1 MAAIS
6 AGEFERIF
14 KEFYKPLCLFALR
27 FTEKTEDA
35 EDVVQQVF
43 ADVWD
48 KNSHDMVIANF
59 KSYLYQ
65 AVRNRSL
72 TLIAQSSDMLQT
84 TECIADI
91 EDLSEE
97 EQIYQS
103 ERDARLWAAIDGLPA
118 ERKKIFLLS
127 KRDGLKYQEI
137 AEELHISIKTVDRK
151 VKCLCITNT
160 KKKNEEIR
168 VICDVDDECGIGER
182 TTVVVDAGSRDDGRQ
197 ERRLF
202 LYR

>member
-127 KRDGLKYQEI
+127 KRDGLKYQEMRRSCRFP
-137 AEELHISIKTVDRK
+137 LKQLKTRWEK
-151 VKCLCITNT
+151 H
-160 KKKNEEIR
+160 
-168 VICDVDDECGIGER
+168 
-182 TTVVVDAGSRDDGRQ
+182 
-197 ERRLF
+197 
-202 LYR
+202 

>member
-27 FTEKTEDA
+27 FTEKMEDA

-97 EQIYQS
+97 EQILVGLSVFGGYCSQ
-103 ERDARLWAAIDGLPA
+103 EIGEMMRLNPNTV
-118 ERKKIFLLS
+118 RS
-127 KRDGLKYQEI
+127 KRSRALKKMECVLGSYG
-137 AEELHISIKTVDRK
+137 K
-151 VKCLCITNT
+151 
-160 KKKNEEIR
+160 
-168 VICDVDDECGIGER
+168 DEK
-182 TTVVVDAGSRDDGRQ
+182 
-197 ERRLF
+197 ERRE
-202 LYR
+202 

>member
-103 ERDARLWAAIDGLPA
+103 DMSADNFILSVENQMGKALKTLRETAI
-118 ERKKIFLLS
+118 RIYCFFFS
-127 KRDGLKYQEI
+127 
-137 AEELHISIKTVDRK
+137 
-151 VKCLCITNT
+151 
-160 KKKNEEIR
+160 
-168 VICDVDDECGIGER
+168 
-182 TTVVVDAGSRDDGRQ
+182 
-197 ERRLF
+197 
-202 LYR
+202 

>member
-1 MAAIS
+1 M
-6 AGEFERIF
+6 
-14 KEFYKPLCLFALR
+14 EFYKPLCLFALR

-118 ERKKIFLLS
+118 E
-127 KRDGLKYQEI
+127 QEI
-137 AEELHISIKTVDRK
+137 AEELHISIKTVENQMGKALKTLRE
-151 VKCLCITNT
+151 TA
-160 KKKNEEIR
+160 IR
-168 VICDVDDECGIGER
+168 IYCFFF
-182 TTVVVDAGSRDDGRQ
+182 S
-197 ERRLF
+197 
-202 LYR
+202 

>member
-35 EDVVQQVF
+35 EDVVQ
-43 ADVWD
+43 
-48 KNSHDMVIANF
+48 NSHDMVIANF

-137 AEELHISIKTVDRK
+137 AEELHISIKTVENQMGKALKTLRE
-151 VKCLCITNT
+151 TA
-160 KKKNEEIR
+160 IR
-168 VICDVDDECGIGER
+168 IYCFFF
-182 TTVVVDAGSRDDGRQ
+182 S
-197 ERRLF
+197 
-202 LYR
+202 

>member
-6 AGEFERIF
+6 AGEFGRIF

-137 AEELHISIKTVDRK
+137 AEELQISIKTVENQMGKALKTLRE
-151 VKCLCITNT
+151 TA
-160 KKKNEEIR
+160 IR
-168 VICDVDDECGIGER
+168 IYCFFF
-182 TTVVVDAGSRDDGRQ
+182 S
-197 ERRLF
+197 
-202 LYR
+202 

>member
-1 MAAIS
+1 MPVCTP
-6 AGEFERIF
+6 
-14 KEFYKPLCLFALR
+14 FYR
-27 FTEKTEDA
+27 KTEDA

-137 AEELHISIKTVDRK
+137 AEELQISIKTVENQMGKALKTLRE
-151 VKCLCITNT
+151 TA
-160 KKKNEEIR
+160 IR
-168 VICDVDDECGIGER
+168 IYCFFF
-182 TTVVVDAGSRDDGRQ
+182 S
-197 ERRLF
+197 
-202 LYR
+202 

>member
-97 EQIYQS
+97 EQI
-103 ERDARLWAAIDGLPA
+103 LVGLSV
-118 ERKKIFLLS
+118 FGGYCS
-127 KRDGLKYQEI
+127 QEI
-137 AEELHISIKTVDRK
+137 GEMMRLSTDCLLNGRK
-151 VKCLCITNT
+151 YFCFPSGT
-160 KKKNEEIR
+160 
-168 VICDVDDECGIGER
+168 D
-182 TTVVVDAGSRDDGRQ
+182 
-197 ERRLF
+197 
-202 LYR
+202 

>member
-27 FTEKTEDA
+27 FTEKMEDA

-97 EQIYQS
+97 EQILVGLSVFGGYCSQ
-103 ERDARLWAAIDGLPA
+103 EIGEMMRLNPNTV
-118 ERKKIFLLS
+118 RS
-127 KRDGLKYQEI
+127 KRSRALKKMECVLGSYGET
-137 AEELHISIKTVDRK
+137 EHGRK
-151 VKCLCITNT
+151 
-160 KKKNEEIR
+160 E
-168 VICDVDDECGIGER
+168 
-182 TTVVVDAGSRDDGRQ
+182 
-197 ERRLF
+197 
-202 LYR
+202 

>member
-1 MAAIS
+1 M
-6 AGEFERIF
+6 
-14 KEFYKPLCLFALR
+14 
-27 FTEKTEDA
+27 
-35 EDVVQQVF
+35 QQVF

-72 TLIAQSSDMLQT
+72 TLIAQSSEMLQT
-84 TECIADI
+84 TECISDI

-137 AEELHISIKTVDRK
+137 AEELQISIKTVENQMGKALKTLRE
-151 VKCLCITNT
+151 TA
-160 KKKNEEIR
+160 IR
-168 VICDVDDECGIGER
+168 IYCFFF
-182 TTVVVDAGSRDDGRQ
+182 S
-197 ERRLF
+197 
-202 LYR
+202 

>member
-27 FTEKTEDA
+27 FTEKMEDA

-137 AEELHISIKTVDRK
+137 AEELHISIKTVENQMGKSIKDF
-151 VKCLCITNT
+151 
-160 KKKNEEIR
+160 
-168 VICDVDDECGIGER
+168 
-182 TTVVVDAGSRDDGRQ
+182 AGNCHTDL
-197 ERRLF
+197 LF
-202 LYR
+202 LFFLNE

>member
-1 MAAIS
+1 M
-6 AGEFERIF
+6 
-14 KEFYKPLCLFALR
+14 CLFALR
-27 FTEKTEDA
+27 FTGKTEDA

-97 EQIYQS
+97 
-103 ERDARLWAAIDGLPA
+103 DARLWAAIDGLPA

-137 AEELHISIKTVDRK
+137 AEELHISIKTVEYQMGKALKTLRE
-151 VKCLCITNT
+151 TA
-160 KKKNEEIR
+160 IR
-168 VICDVDDECGIGER
+168 IYCFFF
-182 TTVVVDAGSRDDGRQ
+182 S
-197 ERRLF
+197 
-202 LYR
+202 

>member
-14 KEFYKPLCLFALR
+14 KELYKPLCLFALR

-35 EDVVQQVF
+35 EDVVQQAF

-48 KNSHDMVIANF
+48 KNSHNVVIANF

-72 TLIAQSSDMLQT
+72 TLIAQSSDTLQT
-84 TECIADI
+84 TECLADI

-103 ERDARLWAAIDGLPA
+103 EPGCAPLGGYRRTACRTEEDISAFQAGRT
-118 ERKKIFLLS
+118 
-127 KRDGLKYQEI
+127 EI
-137 AEELHISIKTVDRK
+137 SGDCR
-151 VKCLCITNT
+151 
-160 KKKNEEIR
+160 R
-168 VICDVDDECGIGER
+168 V
-182 TTVVVDAGSRDDGRQ
+182 AY
-197 ERRLF
+197 F
-202 LYR
+202 H

>member
-27 FTEKTEDA
+27 FTEKMEDA

-137 AEELHISIKTVDRK
+137 AEELQISIKQLQTRWEK
-151 VKCLCITNT
+151 H
-160 KKKNEEIR
+160 
-168 VICDVDDECGIGER
+168 
-182 TTVVVDAGSRDDGRQ
+182 
-197 ERRLF
+197 
-202 LYR
+202 